1 MSTHCQ
7 MGAHSGGIES
17 QNLGVVG
24 LTLFRQEMEKVGGD
38 GPLHANNLIGQ

>member
-24 LTLFRQEMEKVGGD
+24 LTLLGKEMEKVGG
-38 GPLHANNLIGQ
+38 GGGRATSR